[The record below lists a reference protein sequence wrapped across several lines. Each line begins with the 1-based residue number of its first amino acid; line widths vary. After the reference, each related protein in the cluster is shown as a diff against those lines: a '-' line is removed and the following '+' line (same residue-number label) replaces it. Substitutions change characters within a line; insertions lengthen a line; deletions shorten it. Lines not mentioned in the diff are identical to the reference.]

1 MSEYILPLEKLIEQF
16 GRLPGVGRK
25 TATRYALAVLDWDQ
39 DQADNLANA
48 ISEAKQKIKRCRI
61 CHNLCEED
69 VCSVCQDET
78 RDPVICVV
86 EDARAVLSIERV
98 REFHGKYHVLGG
110 VLSPLNG
117 VGPEKL
123 HIPSLLERLS
133 REDIREVIVA
143 TNPTIEG
150 EATAL
155 YLTKLIKPFEIK
167 VTRLAYG
174 VPVGAD
180 IEYADEV
187 TLFRA
192 LDGRREL

>member
-174 VPVGAD
+174 VPVGSD